1 MFRVCYPPYHS
12 ELKIL
17 VFFFLLVNLSFQSK
31 CGRMCASPLSV
42 RPPTVTSL
50 MVCRHCL
57 GGSLSWWN
65 SENPPLCSECSV
77 AGIIPKYPA
86 LCFIST
92 HEIPLRHFF
101 VKVGVWGN
109 FKLPVG
115 KKLAVRALSCSFQTK
130 SLGQRRRLEV
140 NVVYYYTSN
149 RRLIIILNGC
159 AGQPAVLVL
168 LKADFAHL
176 PKGIISI
183 A

>member
-1 MFRVCYPPYHS
+1 MCFSIVSTASHSDIIDGVQTLFRRISIMV
-12 ELKIL
+12 ELRESSPL
-17 VFFFLLVNLSFQSK
+17 QWVF
-31 CGRMCASPLSV
+31 CGRDY
-42 RPPTVTSL
+42 T
-50 MVCRHCL
+50 
-57 GGSLSWWN
+57 
-65 SENPPLCSECSV
+65 
-77 AGIIPKYPA
+77 
-86 LCFIST
+86 
-92 HEIPLRHFF
+92 EIPCSLLYFHTRDTAQTFF
-101 VKVGVWGN
+101 IKVGVWGN

-183 A
+183 AWKY

>member
-1 MFRVCYPPYHS
+1 MRQLSLSHLPELFSNTLFLLIALLSHQDSFPVFPPALSTHDAFNYTGAKVFRVCCPPYHS
-12 ELKIL
+12 ELEIL

-31 CGRMCASPLSV
+31 CGRMCVSPLSV

-92 HEIPLRHFF
+92 HEIPLRHF
-101 VKVGVWGN
+101 
-109 FKLPVG
+109 L
-115 KKLAVRALSCSFQTK
+115 L
-130 SLGQRRRLEV
+130 RLEFGV
-140 NVVYYYTSN
+140 
-149 RRLIIILNGC
+149 ILNC
-159 AGQPAVLVL
+159 L
-168 LKADFAHL
+168 
-176 PKGIISI
+176 
-183 A
+183 